1 MTAYVWI
8 DEPLAQYT
16 IGKYERHMFSDR
28 FFKHNNVL
36 TLLGKFQ
43 CMTLIIIKMISN
55 LMTDFIS
62 WNICNNNSTLDA
74 SMWVRIT
81 VKIAILFIT
90 CIYFLKYYTSR
101 LIFSLSS
108 RLGAF
113 SFVSLKSPWI
123 WSCWRL
129 AILLRKFYCLQD
141 ADLTRADLKSYQ
153 YIKYSNRNKSTIIA
167 IVP

>member
-1 MTAYVWI
+1 MTACVGI
-8 DEPLAQYT
+8 DEPLARHNV
-16 IGKYERHMFSDR
+16 GKYERHMFSNR
-28 FFKHNNVL
+28 FFKSYNIFI
-36 TLLGKFQ
+36 LLGQVQ
-43 CMTLIIIKMISN
+43 CIKLMIIQIIRN
-55 LMTDFIS
+55 
-62 WNICNNNSTLDA
+62 
-74 SMWVRIT
+74 T

-129 AILLRKFYCLQD
+129 AILLRKIYCLQD

-153 YIKYSNRNKSTIIA
+153 YIKYSNINKSTIIA
-167 IVP
+167 KFLHTRILHRNIRTVI